1 MIRILIVEDHEV
13 VRDALANL
21 LGDAPDMEVIATACS
36 VRDALPL
43 LDKHR
48 PQIVL
53 TDLALEDGSG
63 MELVR
68 ALRRSRRKG
77 RVVVLTGHCDV
88 FTAKKTLAEGVAG
101 YVLKSQASSE
111 LLDAIR
117 TVAMR
122 HPLRRPGNCGEARE
136 RRSTRET
143 EALSRREHDVFRQLV
158 SGYKSEDIAR
168 HLSISLKTVET
179 HRASINRKL
188 AVTTTADLIRFAV
201 ASGMP
206 VVPRISSAR
215 ADLRLARLRRAP
227 ATVFGHSSAACIHR
241 RGAQLESTMET
252 RRRAWRGGGAISS
265 WWGRQPA
272 ASMR

>member
-13 VRDALANL
+13 VLDALANL
-21 LGDAPDMEVIATACS
+21 IGDASDMEVIATACS

-43 LDKHR
+43 LDAHR

-77 RVVVLTGHCDV
+77 RVLVLTGHCDV
-88 FTAKKTLAEGVAG
+88 FTARKTLAEGVAG

-117 TVAMR
+117 TVASGI
-122 HPLRRPGNCGEARE
+122 PYVAPEIAEKLASDDPSAK
-136 RRSTRET
+136 T
-143 EALSRREHDVFRQLV
+143 EALSRREHDVFLQLV
-158 SGYKSEDIAR
+158 SGYKSRAIAR
-168 HLSISLKTVET
+168 NLSISLKTVET

-201 ASGMP
+201 ARGMP
-206 VVPRISSAR
+206 VVPRISSDR
-215 ADLRLARLRRAP
+215 AD
-227 ATVFGHSSAACIHR
+227 SS
-241 RGAQLESTMET
+241 
-252 RRRAWRGGGAISS
+252 
-265 WWGRQPA
+265 
-272 ASMR
+272 

>member
-21 LGDAPDMEVIATACS
+21 LGDAPDMEVIATAGS

-48 PQIVL
+48 PQVVL

-101 YVLKSQASSE
+101 YVLKSQASLE
-111 LLDAIR
+111 LLEAIR
-117 TVAMR
+117 TVAMGI
-122 HPLRRPGNCGEARE
+122 PYVAPEIAEKLEGVD
-136 RRSTRET
+136 STGGT
-143 EALSRREHDVFRQLV
+143 GALSHREHDVFRQLV
-158 SGYKSEDIAR
+158 SGYKSEEIAR
-168 HLSISLKTVET
+168 RLSISLKTVET

-188 AVTTTADLIRFAV
+188 AVSTTADLIRFAV

-215 ADLRLARLRRAP
+215 A
-227 ATVFGHSSAACIHR
+227 GS
-241 RGAQLESTMET
+241 G
-252 RRRAWRGGGAISS
+252 
-265 WWGRQPA
+265 
-272 ASMR
+272 

>member
-21 LGDAPDMEVIATACS
+21 LGDAADMDVIATACT

-43 LDKHR
+43 LDQHR
-48 PQIVL
+48 PQVVL

-77 RVVVLTGHCDV
+77 RVLVLTGHSDV

-101 YVLKSQASSE
+101 YVLKSQSSSE

-117 TVAMR
+117 AVAVGM
-122 HPLRRPGNCGEARE
+122 PYVAPEIAEKLASDGSGANIEN
-136 RRSTRET
+136 
-143 EALSRREHDVFRQLV
+143 LSRREDDVFRQLV
-158 SGYKSEDIAR
+158 SGYGSRAIAR
-168 HLSISLKTVET
+168 NLSISLKTVET

-201 ASGMP
+201 ARGMP
-206 VVPRISSAR
+206 VVPRISSDRAR
-215 ADLRLARLRRAP
+215 
-227 ATVFGHSSAACIHR
+227 SN
-241 RGAQLESTMET
+241 
-252 RRRAWRGGGAISS
+252 
-265 WWGRQPA
+265 
-272 ASMR
+272 